1 MSQELV
7 GRCGAIVGSSEY
19 FYKINQGAIFAPF
32 MPSIGGYQYSAAVQ
46 QMCSICAGVIDE
58 IYADLQ
64 NARAVL
70 PQLPDARKE
79 NLMALVGN
87 LEDAAG
93 CLSPAFTN
101 ASGCRDLILH
111 SEPSESAS
119 ILSIW
124 GDDIGSDGYVQSK
137 CSPIFRSIL
146 SNPLSNIS
154 QQIHQDISEIG
165 GQIAADIEMGL
176 HLHHYVRD
184 DFGNNLRDAV
194 AELEH
199 CGCGGLSFCASKIQS
214 LCWYREISSS
224 NVLALQKALNKTPV
238 SATLT
243 EDGVYGEKTSNAW
256 NGFMD
261 TLAHGSFPSL
271 TIINPLQTDLTGI
284 KIDSILKS
292 KKKTPGLPQN
302 LPGSK
307 LPDKYWQT
315 FLFDTTK
322 EGNQALFYFDA
333 PHNQHSYYHWNYHP
347 SDSTLIPLGDH
358 VAITEDAFL
367 KLSHFQQGA
376 KVVKIAG
383 RILLVTGVA
392 LDALEIGT
400 TMYADLNDADGKLGR
415 STITTAASIAGE
427 WSGSIAGAKLGAMAG
442 AALGSAVLPGP
453 GTLVGGFVVGL
464 VGGIAGAVAGD
475 SFGNWLAECI
485 LDITGVGE

>member
-1 MSQELV
+1 M
-7 GRCGAIVGSSEY
+7 
-19 FYKINQGAIFAPF
+19 
-32 MPSIGGYQYSAAVQ
+32 
-46 QMCSICAGVIDE
+46 
-58 IYADLQ
+58 AD
-64 NARAVL
+64 
-70 PQLPDARKE
+70 
-79 NLMALVGN
+79 
-87 LEDAAG
+87 
-93 CLSPAFTN
+93 
-101 ASGCRDLILH
+101 
-111 SEPSESAS
+111 
-119 ILSIW
+119 
-124 GDDIGSDGYVQSK
+124 
-137 CSPIFRSIL
+137 
-146 SNPLSNIS
+146 
-154 QQIHQDISEIG
+154 
-165 GQIAADIEMGL
+165 
-176 HLHHYVRD
+176 
-184 DFGNNLRDAV
+184 
-194 AELEH
+194 
-199 CGCGGLSFCASKIQS
+199 
-214 LCWYREISSS
+214 
-224 NVLALQKALNKTPV
+224 
-238 SATLT
+238 
-243 EDGVYGEKTSNAW
+243 
-256 NGFMD
+256 
-261 TLAHGSFPSL
+261 
-271 TIINPLQTDLTGI
+271 
-284 KIDSILKS
+284 
-292 KKKTPGLPQN
+292 
-302 LPGSK
+302 
-307 LPDKYWQT
+307 

-415 STITTAASIAGE
+415 STITTAASIAGG